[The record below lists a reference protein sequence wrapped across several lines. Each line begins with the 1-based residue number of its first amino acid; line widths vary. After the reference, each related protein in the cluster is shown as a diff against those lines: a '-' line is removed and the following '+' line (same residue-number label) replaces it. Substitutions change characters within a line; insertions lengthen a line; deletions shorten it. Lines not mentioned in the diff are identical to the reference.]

1 MLRRTFIPGRQE
13 RSGKG
18 EPAMK
23 KQKELKKL
31 RIGKETLLPL
41 GSRQIEKLAAGY
53 PISPVGH
60 LATTTFVHPPA

>member
-1 MLRRTFIPGRQE
+1 
-13 RSGKG
+13 
-18 EPAMK
+18 MK

>member
-1 MLRRTFIPGRQE
+1 
-13 RSGKG
+13 
-18 EPAMK
+18 MK
-23 KQKELKKL
+23 KQKTELKKL

-41 GSRQIEKLAAGY
+41 GSRQIEELAGGY